1 MFKPCGA
8 WRTLK
13 SEGHGSE
20 AHVQRTRSTDATL
33 IIQLLR
39 HNLTTSTSD
48 QEPAKT
54 DEPATTEA
62 VSAMEPAAESS
73 VETVEDEI
81 ADKAEEPNTDEIEA
95 KESAALTPRRD
106 DWSFG
111 TSRHPRK
118 VMIQVLPNRV
128 CSITAERTDHP
139 PCPRKV
145 LQDVT
150 CRISLF
156 IDTP

>member
-81 ADKAEEPNTDEIEA
+81 ADKAEEPNTDEIKA
-95 KESAALTPRRD
+95 KESAALTPTKRRLELWNQSTSKKGD
-106 DWSFG
+106 DPGIAKQSVFNHCRTYG
-111 TSRHPRK
+111 SPTVPEKGASGRD
-118 VMIQVLPNRV
+118 VPNL
-128 CSITAERTDHP
+128 TFH
-139 PCPRKV
+139 
-145 LQDVT
+145 
-150 CRISLF
+150 
-156 IDTP
+156 